1 MNNFEENVDHREYQN
16 FIEEG
21 RRCTMIEMSKEFR
34 STKLYQ
40 VYFQYAPYEEG
51 VGMFGRESKLFTNIE
66 TARLYM
72 DKSIALIK
80 EINDTPYLNYYGDI
94 PISATLVEI
103 DTVDDS
109 PEEYV
114 FPHSMPDVIEIEP
127 DYPEDDFDWQSYYY
141 PEECIDDFTIDES
154 GGFTNKDNWEPD
166 LCIGDLAVLKEI
178 KELLE
183 K

>member
-1 MNNFEENVDHREYQN
+1 M
-16 FIEEG
+16 
-21 RRCTMIEMSKEFR
+21 
-34 STKLYQ
+34 KLYQ
-40 VYFQYAPYEEG
+40 VYFHYNPFEEG

-72 DKSIALIK
+72 DKSMALIK
-80 EINDTPYLNYYGDI
+80 EMNDTPNLNYYDDI
-94 PISATLVEI
+94 PISATLVAI
-103 DTVDDS
+103 DTIDDS

-141 PEECIDDFTIDES
+141 PEECIDDHTIDES
-154 GGFTNKDNWEPD
+154 GEFINKDNWEPD
-166 LCIGDLAVLKEI
+166 LCLGDLEVLKQL
-178 KELLE
+178 KEELE

>member
-72 DKSIALIK
+72 DKAISLAALMH
-80 EINDTPYLNYYGDI
+80 NTPNLDYYGDI
-94 PISATLVEI
+94 PISATLAEI
-103 DTVDDS
+103 DTIADS

-114 FPHSMPDVIEIEP
+114 FPHSMPDVIEPEP

-154 GGFTNKDNWEPD
+154 GGFINKDNWEPD
-166 LCIGDLAVLKEI
+166 LCIGDLEVLKEI
-178 KELLE
+178 KEQLE